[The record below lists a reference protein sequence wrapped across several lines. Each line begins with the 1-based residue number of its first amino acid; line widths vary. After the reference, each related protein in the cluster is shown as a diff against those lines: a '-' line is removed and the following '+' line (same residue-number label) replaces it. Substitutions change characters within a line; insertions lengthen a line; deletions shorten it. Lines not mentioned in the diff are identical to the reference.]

1 MLLRVINAI
10 CSLLLV
16 AQMRRYLLKAEA
28 KGPLSPDRREPSIE
42 TESPENGSHGAL
54 LPRFNA
60 SRIKWRA

>member
-1 MLLRVINAI
+1 
-10 CSLLLV
+10 
-16 AQMRRYLLKAEA
+16 MRRYLLKAEA